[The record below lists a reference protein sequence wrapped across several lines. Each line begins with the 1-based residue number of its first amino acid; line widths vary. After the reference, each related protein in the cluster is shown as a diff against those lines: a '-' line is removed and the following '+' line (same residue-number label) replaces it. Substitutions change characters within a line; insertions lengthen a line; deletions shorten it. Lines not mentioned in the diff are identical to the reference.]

1 LSRPRYSTVV
11 ALVGVLVLSAVFYRA
26 CAPSSSLRE
35 AGGDSAATR
44 KGAATSRV
52 VPVITAKARLEDFSI
67 RRRTIGIIESTAIV
81 VVKSR
86 IESQVLEQ
94 HVRDGQV
101 VKKGDLLFTL
111 MIARSRH

>member
-1 LSRPRYSTVV
+1 MSRPRYSTVA
-11 ALVGVLVLSAVFYRA
+11 ALVGVLVLSAFFYRA
-26 CAPSSSLRE
+26 CAPLSSLRE
-35 AGGDSAATR
+35 AGGEPAATR

-52 VPVITAKARLEDFSI
+52 VPVITAKARLEDFRI
-67 RRRTIGIIESTAIV
+67 RRRTIGIIESPAIV

-101 VKKGDLLFTL
+101 VKKGDSCSPW
-111 MIARSRH
+111 MIARSRR